1 LSQIAYIR
9 SSYIADCMIYQIK
22 NAILY
27 SDNIDELQ
35 SAMESTEYFKIG
47 EPIPAVCI
55 LHCTQGRIQVSINN
69 ETHLIQAHD
78 MFVCQPNFLLGHY
91 MRTPDCRARAVC
103 AHEHLFDDLAVTC
116 FNFDPK
122 WWEKLLFVQ
131 RHPVLHLDD
140 TQELL
145 VTSYFNLLD
154 VNMRRIQKPYG
165 QQILKATAQSAA
177 LEMLAYL
184 DDAEEVKELS
194 QADTFSKKSSERV
207 FRKFIDLLHSQV
219 VTHRDVIWYASQLAV
234 TPKYLSAVCKKKSG
248 KTAFEFINE
257 LAVEHVR
264 NALMNTDD
272 SIKEIAFKMDFPSTS
287 FFCKY
292 VRKHLGQS
300 PMEFRKLPIS
310 DCGAITGRR
319 PF

>member
-1 LSQIAYIR
+1 
-9 SSYIADCMIYQIK
+9 MIYQIN

-35 SAMESTEYFKIG
+35 STMETTDYFKIG
-47 EPIPAVCI
+47 EPIPVVCI
-55 LHCTQGRIQVSINN
+55 LHCTQGQIQVSINN
-69 ETHLIQAHD
+69 ETNLIKAHD

-91 MRTPDCRARAVC
+91 MRTPDCVVRVVC
-103 AHEHLFDDLAVTC
+103 AHEHLFDKLMVSC
-116 FNFDPK
+116 FNSDPK

-131 RHPVLHLDD
+131 KHPVLHLDE

-145 VTSYFNLLD
+145 VISYFNLLGIYT
-154 VNMRRIQKPYG
+154 RRINKPYG
-165 QQILKATAQSAA
+165 KQILKATAQSAA

-184 DDAEEVKELS
+184 DEAEEVKELS
-194 QADTFSKKSSERV
+194 GADAFGQKSSERV
-207 FRKFIDLLHSQV
+207 FKQFIDLLHSQI

-234 TPKYLSAVCKKKSG
+234 TPKYLGAVCKKKSG
-248 KTAFEFINE
+248 KTAFTFINE
-257 LAVEHVR
+257 LAIEHIR

-272 SIKEIAFKMDFPSTS
+272 SIKEIAFKMNFPSTS

-300 PMEFRKLPIS
+300 PMEFRKMKER
-310 DCGAITGRR
+310 T
-319 PF
+319 

>member
-1 LSQIAYIR
+1 
-9 SSYIADCMIYQIK
+9 
-22 NAILY
+22 
-27 SDNIDELQ
+27 
-35 SAMESTEYFKIG
+35 
-47 EPIPAVCI
+47 
-55 LHCTQGRIQVSINN
+55 
-69 ETHLIQAHD
+69 
-78 MFVCQPNFLLGHY
+78 
-91 MRTPDCRARAVC
+91 MRTPDCKACAVC
-103 AHEHLFDDLAVTC
+103 ANEQLFDDLMVSC
-116 FNFDPK
+116 FNTDPK

-154 VNMRRIQKPYG
+154 IYMRRINKPYSK
-165 QQILKATAQSAA
+165 QILKATAQSAA
-177 LEMLAYL
+177 LAILAYL
-184 DDAEEVKELS
+184 DDAEDVKELS
-194 QADTFSKKSSERV
+194 GANVFGQKSSERV
-207 FRKFIDLLHSQV
+207 FRKFIDLLHSQI
-219 VTHRDVIWYASQLAV
+219 VTHRDVVWYASQLAV

-248 KTAFEFINE
+248 KTAFTFINE

-300 PMEFRKLPIS
+300 PMEFRKMQIPES
-310 DCGAITGRR
+310 VK
-319 PF
+319 